1 MDRIEYFWD
10 VVQFLVMNKDRVTL
24 QDMADRLGLS
34 RAAVSMALRGT
45 GRISE
50 ATRRRVREVAKEMGY
65 VPDPLMSAF
74 TRHRQK
80 GASPGSGI
88 AIVGGGQRHEWQ
100 DPLFRSAAMLGYR
113 LEIFP
118 WSEHGNQRA
127 FTRMLHAR
135 GIAGVIMIEGRDM
148 PLLEP
153 ELWAGFRGVYCGHY
167 SSGDDWES
175 PFPIVRH
182 NPFDA
187 LSLAWRKGVQA
198 GCRRIALLMALRAGH
213 VEHVDEKTL
222 AAFGYRQDN
231 EEPPLPKLPPRLITN
246 EQAQAGNAE
255 VETGTRQWIEE
266 QQPDLVICDTLL
278 AHRHLL
284 ACGYHPPEDFRLIV
298 LRKGASRPDIAGLVL
313 DRVAVIQTAIFH
325 LHSII
330 QHGPELQNVHTT
342 TVVLNPLW
350 EDGASFPAA

>member
-1 MDRIEYFWD
+1 MQC
-10 VVQFLVMNKDRVTL
+10 VVVNMDRVTL
-24 QDMADRLGLS
+24 QDIADQLDLS

-50 ATRRRVREVAKEMGY
+50 ATRRRVRDMAKEMGY

-80 GASPGSGI
+80 GASPGSRIG
-88 AIVGGGQRHEWQ
+88 IVGGEQRHEWQ
-100 DPLFRSAAMLGYR
+100 DPFFRSAAMLGYR
-113 LEIFP
+113 LELFP
-118 WSEHGNQRA
+118 WSEHPNQRA
-127 FTRMLHAR
+127 LARMLHAR

-153 ELWAGFRGVYCGHY
+153 ELWAGFRGAYCGHY
-167 SSGDDWES
+167 PSGDDGES

-198 GCRRIALLMALRAGH
+198 GCRRIALLMALRAGY

-222 AAFGYRQDN
+222 GAFGYRQEN
-231 EEPPLPKLPPRLITN
+231 EDPPLAKLLPRLITN
-246 EQAQAGNAE
+246 KQARAGNAE
-255 VETGTRQWIEE
+255 VESGTRQWIDE

-278 AHRHLL
+278 AHKHLL
-284 ACGYHPPEDFRLIV
+284 ACGYLPPEDFRLIV
-298 LRKGASRPDIAGLVL
+298 LRTGASRPDIAGLVL

-325 LHSII
+325 LHTII
-330 QHGPELQNVHTT
+330 QHGPELQNIHTT
-342 TVVLNPLW
+342 TMVLNPLW
-350 EDGASFPAA
+350 QDGASFPAA